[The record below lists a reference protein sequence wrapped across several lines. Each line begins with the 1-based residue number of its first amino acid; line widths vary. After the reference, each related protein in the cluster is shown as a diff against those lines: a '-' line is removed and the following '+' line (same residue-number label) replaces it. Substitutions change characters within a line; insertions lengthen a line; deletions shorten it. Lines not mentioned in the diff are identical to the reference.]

1 MKESIDYNSL
11 TLPDNYDVM
20 EKFIINNKVKL
31 MEQVISSIY
40 FAIKNDLSNIEV
52 FNFNNSDFIVT
63 LEYQSFKDNI
73 EHIYKF
79 YLDAELYEYCNRV
92 NQLKKLLEL
101 HEQKQKQKKGHQSKN
116 SSKRKNK
123 G

>member
-1 MKESIDYNSL
+1 MKENEDYSSL
-11 TLPDNYDVM
+11 MLPEDYVTM
-20 EKFIINNKVKL
+20 EKFIVSNKVKL
-31 MEQVISSIY
+31 MEQVLSSIH
-40 FAIKNDLSNIEV
+40 FAIKNDLVAVEV
-52 FNFNNSDFIVT
+52 FNFSNSDFIVT

-73 EHIYKF
+73 ENIYKF
-79 YLDAELYEYCNRV
+79 YLDAELYEYCSRV
-92 NQLKKLLEL
+92 SKLKKLLEL